1 MAGSKTLWFLTGL
14 GVGAAIGMLYAPFS
28 GEDTRDLIG
37 RKTEEGRNLV
47 TRKTGELRQQVTEIA
62 DRGRQAVNRQ
72 VDQFQAA
79 VDAGKQAYREASS
92 STPET
97 GS

>member
-1 MAGSKTLWFLTGL
+1 MAGSKALWFLTGL
-14 GVGAAIGMLYAPFS
+14 GIGAAVGLLYAPLS
-28 GEDTRDLIG
+28 GEDTRDLIS
-37 RKTEEGRNLV
+37 RKAGEGRDLV
-47 TRKTGELRQQVTEIA
+47 SRKSNELRQQVTDIA

-79 VDAGKQAYREASS
+79 VDAGKQAYREASGS
-92 STPET
+92 PES